1 MAIKS
6 ILVHVANDPRHSD
19 RLELAVD
26 LCRQVQGHLDVVFTT
41 SPITMPAAATGRAAS
56 TVFLAEA
63 RDIAMRRVE
72 ALQADV
78 AAHFSGLD
86 LSYDFVV
93 AHGDPVKELANRAGL
108 ADLVIIGQC
117 PVAFDDHVTVKKME
131 TLVNH
136 VACPLLVLPFEGYYA
151 AISANNFGQNA
162 MIAWDQGMP
171 AMKAIRGALPLLQNA
186 ANVTIVTNQP
196 AEGED
201 LGGVGLG
208 RYLSLHGVHA
218 DIQSNIDP
226 HHDIADQLLLAAKS
240 VNSDLLVMGAFG
252 GLTLIEHLLGGV
264 TEHVLERAH
273 LPVLLAH

>member
-1 MAIKS
+1 MAIKN
-6 ILVHVANDPRHSD
+6 ILVHVANDPRHND

-26 LCRQVQGHLDVVFTT
+26 FCRQVKGHLDVVFTT

-56 TVFLAEA
+56 TAFLATA
-63 RDIAMRRVE
+63 REIAMARVDNLRAE
-72 ALQADV
+72 V
-78 AAHFSGLD
+78 EAHFSGLD

-93 AHGDPVKELANRAGL
+93 AHGDPIKELANRASF
-108 ADLVIIGQC
+108 ADLIIVGQC

-136 VACPLLVLPFEGYYA
+136 VTCPLLVLPFEGDYPA
-151 AISANNFGQNA
+151 VSADSFAQNA

-171 AMKAIRGALPLLQNA
+171 AMKAIRAALPLLQSA
-186 ANVTIVTNQP
+186 QNVTIVTNQP
-196 AEGED
+196 KDGED

-208 RYLSLHGVHA
+208 RYLSLQGVHA
-218 DIQSNIDP
+218 EIQSHINPDN
-226 HHDIADQLLLAAKS
+226 DVADQLLLTAKS
-240 VNSDLLVMGAFG
+240 MDSDLIVMGAFG

-273 LPVLLAH
+273 LPVFLAH